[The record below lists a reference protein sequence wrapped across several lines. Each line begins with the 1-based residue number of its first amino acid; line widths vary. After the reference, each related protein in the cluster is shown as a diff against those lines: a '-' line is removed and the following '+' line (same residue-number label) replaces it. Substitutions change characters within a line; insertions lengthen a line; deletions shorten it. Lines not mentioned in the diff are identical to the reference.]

1 MPFKNSYN
9 EQIADKMHN
18 ILQKKIDHENL
29 HTDNLDG
36 GSGYAMASH
45 LDLGFGPKML
55 GATSTSKPATI
66 PVEDMLRN
74 LPSMKASNEDL
85 EGGKKKP
92 KAKAKTAV
100 KKKGKGLSAG
110 GLSAGGLSAGGLSAG
125 KKPRKKTMKGG
136 DFHDI
141 LDGVS
146 HIAST
151 AKDVAEAVAPV
162 ASVVAPLLA
171 LGKPKRK
178 SRKGAGVSLHNPSR
192 EPYREGG
199 QSDIPDG
206 PLVQTA
212 PTANKGASF
221 DKPVEK
227 NQMPGVGNIGSG
239 KKKRPLSD
247 KMKRRN
253 ELIKKI
259 MKEDKCSLIDASKK
273 IAAEKMAY

>member
-1 MPFKNSYN
+1 MPLLNSYN
-9 EQIADKMHN
+9 EHIADKMQN
-18 ILQKKIDHENL
+18 ILQKKIEHENL

-36 GSGYAMASH
+36 GSGYAMATH
-45 LDLGFGPKML
+45 LDLGFGPKMV
-55 GATSTSKPATI
+55 GATSTSKPATV
-66 PVEDMLRN
+66 PVEDMLRS
-74 LPSMKASNEDL
+74 LPAMKASNDDL
-85 EGGKKKP
+85 EGGKRK
-92 KAKAKTAV
+92 KAKAKTTV

-125 KKPRKKTMKGG
+125 KKPRKKSMKGG

-146 HIAST
+146 HVAST
-151 AKDVAEAVAPV
+151 AKDVAEAVAPI
-162 ASVVAPLLA
+162 AGVVAPLLA

-178 SRKGAGVSLHNPSR
+178 SKKGAGVSLHNPSR
-192 EPYREGG
+192 EPYRAGG

-212 PTANKGASF
+212 PSADKGASF
-221 DKPVEK
+221 NKPVEK

-239 KKKRPLSD
+239 KKKKPLSD

-273 IAAEKMAY
+273 IREKGLTY